1 MGLLE
6 EIVKWSEAL
15 PDWESDA
22 LRRIFEGQFTETDKE
37 EVFQLLKENYGLVE
51 KGSVQAKRLETVVSQ
66 STRSVIEKIR
76 LAKLSGVSN
85 VNKLKDNTELEFN
98 HGGLTIIYGDNATG
112 KSGFGRIFRRACQAR
127 YRGSRILP
135 NLFTHGSPST
145 GAAEAVFELIDSKG
159 IVRKIP
165 WKDDNSRPAELSQ
178 IAVFDKEC
186 ERAYVTETK
195 EVDFLPYGADILPSL
210 ARICDELKAALEDE
224 IRSLPVL
231 PKEVKELA
239 DGDSEAAGVLKRID
253 HKTDPVHI
261 SEFMEL
267 SEAEVSRL
275 EGLEKTFAERKFKS
289 PHKLAAEHRKK
300 GERIRAIKEKIEG
313 LEKEV
318 GDSRIGELRALK
330 SESVSLR
337 RAAEVASKKGFSKEP
352 VQGVGSPEWYA
363 MFEAARKYAEEVAY
377 PEKKFSETF
386 SERCVLCQQELRKD
400 AEDRLG
406 RFEEFVKG
414 EVARRAREKEAELV
428 GAIGRLKELGLDVL
442 KGEEELIDELKAD
455 YPEECEAMEA
465 LLRNAR
471 DRRAALLKSLDTDVW
486 EAVPTLDKA
495 AEVLVFLSEC
505 TKAFEGRAKKYE
517 KAPKEEE
524 DEEEKEYAKLKERRL
539 LKKYESEIVSYIDGV
554 KRKRKLKLAKRAVD
568 TTRITVK
575 EKQLL
580 SETVTKR
587 LHKALQEE
595 LSGLGVTTIKPKYQ
609 GSGEKGK
616 LKHHIVMEGMRAP
629 EGDLSDV
636 LSEGEQSVVGIASF
650 LAELRQAD
658 RFNVVVF
665 DDPVSS
671 LDHRWG
677 GRVASRLVKLSEECQ
692 VIIFTHN
699 ILFLFDIVQEAER
712 KGIKDHCVVQA
723 VGAVGGAVGCVLE
736 DEDAPIEMLN
746 MKQRIKRLRK
756 RNQDGRTLFKTG
768 GVMNEGYRS
777 FVRSSYSILRSAWER
792 AIEEVVFG
800 GVLMRFRKSIQTQR
814 LRLVATNIERKDCD
828 KIVGAMDKC
837 SEITDAHDTPGAAR
851 AAVPN
856 PDEFERD
863 VKELD
868 DFVKEIKTR
877 SEEER
882 VGSES

>member
-386 SERCVLCQQELRKD
+386 SERCVLCQQELSKD

-658 RFNVVVF
+658 RF
-665 DDPVSS
+665 
-671 LDHRWG
+671 
-677 GRVASRLVKLSEECQ
+677 
-692 VIIFTHN
+692 
-699 ILFLFDIVQEAER
+699 
-712 KGIKDHCVVQA
+712 
-723 VGAVGGAVGCVLE
+723 
-736 DEDAPIEMLN
+736 
-746 MKQRIKRLRK
+746 
-756 RNQDGRTLFKTG
+756 
-768 GVMNEGYRS
+768 
-777 FVRSSYSILRSAWER
+777 
-792 AIEEVVFG
+792 
-800 GVLMRFRKSIQTQR
+800 
-814 LRLVATNIERKDCD
+814 
-828 KIVGAMDKC
+828 
-837 SEITDAHDTPGAAR
+837 
-851 AAVPN
+851 
-856 PDEFERD
+856 
-863 VKELD
+863 
-868 DFVKEIKTR
+868 
-877 SEEER
+877 
-882 VGSES
+882 